1 VTALLLSPIAT
12 ELPEIMNAIIWVRQG
27 KTELAAA
34 NISGAMMIQ
43 AAVPSGLGV
52 LFTPWLFDVPL
63 KLAAGATIASI
74 TYLIWL
80 FRTGRVTPARLA
92 VAAGFYLAFAI
103 GSNVLI
109 SNNPEMV
116 LRLERWAAPIALFFA
131 KRMDDPPPAPT
142 MADRTGGRFS
152 AVPADRSD
160 RPWSAVEGHLLI
172 GTPVVL
178 FGAIAVW
185 SVALVLLI
193 GLVVS
198 SVSSCRPRASPGS
211 PRRSSCLRPLPPGPR
226 SWSSPGGA
234 SRADRPVCAVRIPPA
249 GPFCASE
256 GPCGLVRCAA
266 PATWAAPPPKA
277 RHTLPGDD
285 SARPLG
291 QAGRYGLTTWSL
303 RWG

>member
-1 VTALLLSPIAT
+1 MLDPFPLCLRTRECSPSEERHEAVVAEHRSTRSEKRPAALIKPAARRNLSRAGLNVARVVILVLLIPIGFFAH
-12 ELPEIMNAIIWVRQG
+12 IG
-27 KTELAAA
+27 F
-34 NISGAMMIQ
+34 
-43 AAVPSGLGV
+43 V
-52 LFTPWLFDVPL
+52 L
-63 KLAAGATIASI
+63 
-74 TYLIWL
+74 
-80 FRTGRVTPARLA
+80 
-92 VAAGFYLAFAI
+92 YLAFAI

-178 FGAIAVW
+178 FGAIAAW